1 MQVTET
7 KNEGL
12 SREYTIVIPASDIE
26 DRVLSKLSEIGKS
39 VSIPGFRQGK
49 VPTKLLRQR
58 YGQAVLAEV
67 VQDAVVETSS
77 QAINDN
83 DLNPA
88 TQPKIDVTKF
98 EDGEAL
104 EYTMAVEI
112 MPEITPIDFKT
123 LKLERLTCDISDEEI
138 EKSMSNI
145 ASEVVRS
152 EPIKRSRKA
161 RKDDIVVIDFVG
173 TVDGKEFDG
182 GKAED
187 FQLTL
192 GSGRF
197 IPGFED
203 QLIGAKTKEQVSVKV
218 TFPEDYGA
226 ENLKGKEASFEVD
239 IKEIRERIETPIDDE
254 LAKSLGL
261 DSLEA
266 LKNGTRQQL
275 EQNYSMF
282 TRNRLKRDL
291 LDKLDSS
298 HEFELPP
305 GMIETEVGSILEQ
318 FEQARQEDRIE
329 ENDKEKSEEEL
340 RAEYEKIAQRRVRL
354 GLLLANIG
362 RLNNIEVSA
371 EEVNQAMLQE
381 VRRYP
386 GQERQVME
394 YFQQNEQAMA
404 GLRAPIFEDKVVDF
418 IIEMA
423 TVSDRNVSP
432 EELMTD
438 PENNPSEEK
447 KSAPKKKSSPK
458 KKKAA
463 ATKKKKP
470 KGKTEDTD
478 VATSEDC

>member
-12 SREYTIVIPASDIE
+12 SREYAIVIPAADIE
-26 DRVLSKLSEIGKS
+26 GRVLSKLSEIGKQ
-39 VSIPGFRQGK
+39 VTIPGFRQGK

-58 YGQAVLAEV
+58 YGQAVLGEV

-77 QAINDN
+77 QAISDN
-83 DLNPA
+83 SINPA

-98 EDGEAL
+98 EDGEDL

-112 MPEITPIDFKT
+112 MPEITPVDFKT
-123 LKLERLTCDISDEEI
+123 LKLERLTCEISDEEI
-138 EKSMSNI
+138 EKSMANI
-145 ASEVVRS
+145 ASEIVRS
-152 EPIKRSRKA
+152 EPIKRARKA

-173 TVDGKEFDG
+173 SVDGEEFEG

-203 QLIGAKTKEQVSVKV
+203 QLIGAKPKEHV
-218 TFPEDYGA
+218 TVNVAFPEDYAA
-226 ENLKGKEASFEVD
+226 ENLKGKDAVFEVD
-239 IKEIRERIETPIDDE
+239 IKEIRERVETPIDDE

-261 DSLEA
+261 ESLDQ
-266 LKNGTRQQL
+266 LKDGTRQQL

-291 LDKLDSS
+291 LDMLDES
-298 HEFELPP
+298 HDFEIPP
-305 GMIETEVGSILEQ
+305 GMVETEVQSIWEQ
-318 FEQARQEDRIE
+318 FEEARRDDRLEDE
-329 ENDKEKSEEEL
+329 DKEKSEEEL
-340 RAEYEKIAQRRVRL
+340 RAEYEKIGQRRVRL
-354 GLLLANIG
+354 GLLLAEVG
-362 RLNNIEVSA
+362 RVNNIEVSA

-394 YFQQNEQAMA
+394 YFQQNQQAMA

-418 IIEMA
+418 ILEMA
-423 TVSDRNVSP
+423 EVSDRAVTP
-432 EELMTD
+432 EELMAD
-438 PENNPSEEK
+438 PEQSADEK
-447 KSAPKKKSSPK
+447 KEAAPK

-463 ATKKKKP
+463 PKKKRASK
-470 KGKTEDTD
+470 KKAEAAEDAEETKSD
-478 VATSEDC
+478 DC